1 MSLTSVP
8 SLNVDVTILDS
19 WPFVEN
25 ILRKVRVH
33 RLDELLERASKSEML
48 LLMSEMNLGEVFYL
62 VAKHKGDTELA
73 ESVLA
78 TILRLPIQIVPVATG
93 MVLRAARLKAER
105 QLSYADCFGALLA
118 IDNHAPM
125 LKGDPD
131 FLKLEAD
138 GLIRVD
144 WVGR

>member
-8 SLNVDVTILDS
+8 SLNVEVTILDS

-25 ILRKVRVH
+25 ILRKVTVY
-33 RLDELLERASKSEML
+33 RLDELLERAAKSDTL
-48 LLMSEMNLGEVFYL
+48 LLMSEMNLGEVYYL
-62 VAKHKGDTELA
+62 VAKHKGDIAHA
-73 ESVLA
+73 ETVLEN
-78 TILRLPIQIVPVATG
+78 ILHLPIQIIPVAPG

-105 QLSYADCFGALLA
+105 QISYADCFGALLA
-118 IDNHAPM
+118 IDYQAPI
-125 LKGDPD
+125 LTGDSD
-131 FLKLEAD
+131 FRKLEAD